1 MPGTLVGLFAIS
13 LPMIEFRDIDYSD
26 RDLVL
31 RHTLHSSTR
40 NCDFNFMNLVSWS
53 FIYGTQI
60 AVHRGLLVVRFRFE
74 GRTAYLPPLCAE
86 TYCHDEHSENYAA
99 VLLDLFEDTEA
110 QGHPFRMMGVTA
122 EMLERLHA
130 VLPGRFEAYADPALA
145 DYIYDRESLSTLA
158 GKKLQPKRNH
168 ANRFERTYP
177 DFEFRPLTPEW
188 IDECWRLESTWA
200 AAHTE
205 VHARLDPDA
214 EQHSMRRVFK
224 HWDTLQ
230 PLGGILL
237 VEGRLVAFT
246 FGGPINHDTFDVC
259 VEKADLNYD
268 GAYAVINREFVRSL
282 PPQYTLINRE
292 EDLGLEGLRRA
303 KQSYNPRILLDK
315 YTVTHVLH
323 S

>member
-1 MPGTLVGLFAIS
+1 
-13 LPMIEFRDIDYSD
+13 
-26 RDLVL
+26 
-31 RHTLHSSTR
+31 
-40 NCDFNFMNLVSWS
+40 
-53 FIYGTQI
+53 
-60 AVHRGLLVVRFRFE
+60 
-74 GRTAYLPPLCAE
+74 
-86 TYCHDEHSENYAA
+86 
-99 VLLDLFEDTEA
+99 
-110 QGHPFRMMGVTA
+110 
-122 EMLERLHA
+122 
-130 VLPGRFEAYADPALA
+130 
-145 DYIYDRESLSTLA
+145 
-158 GKKLQPKRNH
+158 
-168 ANRFERTYP
+168 
-177 DFEFRPLTPEW
+177 
-188 IDECWRLESTWA
+188 
-200 AAHTE
+200 
-205 VHARLDPDA
+205 
-214 EQHSMRRVFK
+214 MRRVFK

-282 PPQYTLINRE
+282 PPQYSLINRE

>member
-1 MPGTLVGLFAIS
+1 
-13 LPMIEFRDIDYSD
+13 MIEFRDIDYSD

-31 RHTLHSSTR
+31 RHTLHSSTAIAFQFHEPR
-40 NCDFNFMNLVSWS
+40 VVEFHLRHANRRSPRPVWWCASVSKVAPPIS
-53 FIYGTQI
+53 RPCVPEPI
-60 AVHRGLLVVRFRFE
+60 ATMSTVR
-74 GRTAYLPPLCAE
+74 TTPPYSSICLK
-86 TYCHDEHSENYAA
+86 TP
-99 VLLDLFEDTEA
+99 EA

-177 DFEFRPLTPEW
+177 DFEFRPLTPSG
-188 IDECWRLESTWA
+188 STNVGA
-200 AAHTE
+200 
-205 VHARLDPDA
+205 
-214 EQHSMRRVFK
+214 S
-224 HWDTLQ
+224 
-230 PLGGILL
+230 
-237 VEGRLVAFT
+237 
-246 FGGPINHDTFDVC
+246 
-259 VEKADLNYD
+259 KAP
-268 GAYAVINREFVRSL
+268 GL
-282 PPQYTLINRE
+282 PPTPRCTPGSIPTPNSTPCAACSNTGTHSNLSAASCWSKGVWWLSPSEAPSTTTRLTSVSKKLTSTTTEPTPLSTANSCAASLRNTPLINRE

>member
-1 MPGTLVGLFAIS
+1 
-13 LPMIEFRDIDYSD
+13 MIPFRNIDYTD

-31 RHTLHSSTR
+31 SHTLQSATR

-53 FIYGTQI
+53 FLYGTQI
-60 AVHRGLLVVRFRFE
+60 AVHRGLLVVRFRFD
-74 GRTAYLPPLCAE
+74 GRTAYLPPLCPGP
-86 TYCHDEHSENYAA
+86 YRHGEHCENYAV
-99 VLLDLFEDTEA
+99 VLHDLFADTES

-122 EMLERLHA
+122 EMLERLHTL
-130 VLPGRFEAYADPALA
+130 LPGRFEATADPAFA
-145 DYIYDRESLSTLA
+145 DYIYDRESLATLA

-168 ANRFERTYP
+168 VNRFERTYP
-177 DFEFRPLTPEW
+177 NYEFRPLTPEW

-200 AAHTE
+200 AAHGE
-205 VHARLDPDA
+205 MNARLDADA

-224 HWDTLQ
+224 HWDLLQ
-230 PLGGILL
+230 PLGGVLL
-237 VEGRLVAFT
+237 VDGRVVAFT

-259 VEKADLNYD
+259 VEKADLNYE
-268 GAYAVINREFVRSL
+268 GAYAMVNREFVRSL